1 MLGQLLLQSVVI
13 LWLVQAAY
21 TGGYSAASGVSNGP
35 QTNGNK
41 PQNGGGVGRF
51 PMLSKGVGAQAGYG
65 RYPTKGIGYGAA
77 AGRTN
82 GESTKGYG
90 TAALTNGKGAKPQ
103 RHVVQGGTANG
114 QQIKGNGYEAQAGG
128 YGGQVTKGKGYSAAA
143 GVLGLNRVKTNGNG
157 AAASP
162 HNRFGTKGNGH
173 GAAAG
178 PINGN
183 GANGQGRAGSWPL
196 KGYVRPPYSAGVGM
210 EPYGGLGEPQLAKN
224 QGRFF
229 NRNGY
234 NGHGAQPVGGY
245 NGGYGSAGLGLGSQ
259 YGDRGIKGLKQGH
272 GATRGG
278 ATRPQIGFGNG
289 AVPNGY
295 GTKVKGYG
303 MRNGAALGDYGAK
316 RNGYGAGSKPQTTK
330 GVGAVSPS
338 EGYGGAAGIPNAQLA
353 KGPNSGYGMLPNGK
367 AAKVAGAS
375 SEKTPKV
382 LSTEQLNPAPEEHV
396 VLHQRVAPAAPES
409 SSGILAMVTQEKY
422 QGKAYKQM
430 PIIPQGK
437 REPAPSLQGR
447 DFNLQPT
454 SEPMSPQRKPPN
466 AATSRLAPVF
476 PESNPAPKPAVI
488 LPEGNILGAS
498 VSKGQGPKPDCDP
511 SGVPNG
517 QWMKIPRPGY
527 AASAGGYSDGG
538 TKANKAGGIV
548 GGYTVPGLSAGYG
561 AGLGYPYTGKP
572 KQPGYGNSYGAN
584 VQPDYASL
592 GHSLPAEGESG
603 GAKPNPFSGAPVVP
617 SGLDGM
623 SQFEPQSAGL
633 GPSGKLGGVYVGMG
647 NLPFGKF
654 GKTQYGIGGLQFVG
668 QPFST
673 GTNGAGGLV
682 AGPGEVPVP
691 GKYGYGRMPYQA
703 QTVVLGPDTK
713 SSGKYGLALSPYQP
727 EQVGLRNNGKIGKHD
742 NQELYQLQ
750 PHESASEVRSSEAY
764 VKGEVLTPVTAV
776 EGDGMSVDR
785 YESVGYIN
793 GQVQPEVV
801 AFPAAPTH
809 SPTLAHPS
817 VPPHSPMESHL
828 IPDVVPGAGVEALP
842 DPAGAASL
850 TFDSAPATETQG
862 VTQGPEQP
870 LDFQQQQLPR
880 QVHIQQHLKLHFHP
894 QNKSWRG
901 ANNGKYDVNGFFGK
915 NGYQG

>member
-1 MLGQLLLQSVVI
+1 MSDCFHLFI
-13 LWLVQAAY
+13 LTFV
-21 TGGYSAASGVSNGP
+21 
-35 QTNGNK
+35 
-41 PQNGGGVGRF
+41 
-51 PMLSKGVGAQAGYG
+51 AG
-65 RYPTKGIGYGAA
+65 
-77 AGRTN
+77 
-82 GESTKGYG
+82 
-90 TAALTNGKGAKPQ
+90 
-103 RHVVQGGTANG
+103 HVVQGGTANG

-259 YGDRGIKGLKQGH
+259 YGDRGIKGLKQGRSILTVDFH
-272 GATRGG
+272 ISVTFSIIQLNIMLNILGYVGRSGVANGQG
-278 ATRPQIGFGNG
+278 VKANGFGNG

-316 RNGYGAGSKPQTTK
+316 RN
-330 GVGAVSPS
+330 
-338 EGYGGAAGIPNAQLA
+338 GYGGAAGIPNAQLA

-488 LPEGNILGAS
+488 LPEG
-498 VSKGQGPKPDCDP
+498 
-511 SGVPNG
+511 
-517 QWMKIPRPGY
+517 Y

-654 GKTQYGIGGLQFVG
+654 GKTQY
-668 QPFST
+668 
-673 GTNGAGGLV
+673 GGLV